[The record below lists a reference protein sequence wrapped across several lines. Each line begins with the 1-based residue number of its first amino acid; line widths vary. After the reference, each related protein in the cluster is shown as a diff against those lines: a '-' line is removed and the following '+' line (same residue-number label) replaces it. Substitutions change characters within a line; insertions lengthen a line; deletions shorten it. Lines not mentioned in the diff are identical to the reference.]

1 MTSKC
6 KAWVMT
12 EPGKLVMKEF
22 DIPVVADDC
31 ALLKI
36 ETCGICG
43 TDKHAYLGHLP
54 TAQFPFIAGHEFIGT
69 IVELGSK
76 ANDNMT
82 VFGGPLKEGDRV
94 TVSPSTT
101 PCGQCYYCV
110 RKPHRPYFCLNRS
123 NYGFMSTECS
133 PSLWGGFSEYV
144 YLHPRSYVFHM
155 PEDMPLKRAV
165 LVEPLATALKV
176 VERAC
181 RAGDSFTGYGY
192 GAERSAMVL
201 GAGPIGLMVVASL
214 RNSGA
219 GLIIVQD
226 ILPGKLDM
234 AKKLG
239 ADILI
244 DGNLPLDKRLT
255 QVREA
260 TDGFGPDIVIEAT
273 GVPVVFREAL
283 DFTSRGGKL
292 VIVGLFA
299 DTGAIDIH
307 PAQICRNEL
316 DILGS
321 YVYPSVMFQDA
332 ISLLKRTPLLVEEI
346 VTHVLPL
353 SELPSGIEL
362 SGSEGVGKIVI
373 NPWM

>member
-1 MTSKC
+1 
-6 KAWVMT
+6 MT
-12 EPGKLVMKEF
+12 EPGKLVLKEF
-22 DIPVVADDC
+22 AIPVVAHEC
-31 ALLKI
+31 ALLKV
-36 ETCGICG
+36 EVCGICG

-54 TAQFPFIAGHEFIGT
+54 TAPFPLIAGHEFIGT
-69 IVELGSK
+69 IAELGNK
-76 ANDNMT
+76 ANENMT

-94 TVSPSTT
+94 AVSPSTT
-101 PCGQCYYCV
+101 PCGQCYYCI

-123 NYGFMSTECS
+123 NYGFISTTCS
-133 PSLWGGFSEYV
+133 PSLWGGYAEYV
-144 YLHPRSYVFHM
+144 YLHPRSYVFNL
-155 PEDMPLKRAV
+155 PEEIPLKRAV
-165 LVEPLATALKV
+165 LVEPLATALKA

-192 GAERSAMVL
+192 GAERSSMVL

-214 RNSGA
+214 RHNGA

-226 ILPGKLDM
+226 ILPSKLDM

-239 ADILI
+239 AEILI
-244 DGNLPLDKRLT
+244 DGNLPLDKRLR
-255 QVREA
+255 QVREV

-273 GVPVVFREAL
+273 GVPAVFREAL

-292 VIVGLFA
+292 VVVGLFA
-299 DTGAIDIH
+299 DTGVTDIH
-307 PAQICRNEL
+307 AAHICRNEL

-321 YVYPSVMFQDA
+321 YVYPSLMFQDA
-332 ISLLKRTPLLVEEI
+332 ISVLKKTTLPVEEI

-362 SGSEGVGKIVI
+362 SGSEGVGKVAIDPRV
-373 NPWM
+373 